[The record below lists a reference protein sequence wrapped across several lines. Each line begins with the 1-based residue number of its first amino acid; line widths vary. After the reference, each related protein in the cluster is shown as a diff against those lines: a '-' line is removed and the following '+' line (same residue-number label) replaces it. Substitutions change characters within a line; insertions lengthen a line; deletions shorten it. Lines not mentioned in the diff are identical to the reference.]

1 MQKKPKKFFK
11 LEYLRKKYGF
21 TQSEMAS
28 LLGVKQSSY
37 SHKVN
42 KTTSTTYDEMIIIL
56 TALNKKAVKA
66 GDPLLTLDD
75 IFLD

>member
-11 LEYLRKKYGF
+11 LEYLRKKYGY
-21 TQSEMAS
+21 TQTEMAS
-28 LLGVKQSSY
+28 LIGVKQSGY

-42 KTTSTTYDEMIIIL
+42 KTTTITFDEMMIIL
-56 TALNKKAVKA
+56 TALNKKAEKS
-66 GDPLLTLDD
+66 GDPALKLDD